1 MTLIFGRAEK
11 KDEMKEGRMFSSNG
25 RVHMKEKII
34 VHNVSAKIPE
44 RKGSISPYSFYGKL
58 TDD

>member
-1 MTLIFGRAEK
+1 
-11 KDEMKEGRMFSSNG
+11 MFLSNG

-44 RKGSISPYSFYGKL
+44 RKGSISPYSFYGQL